1 MEQTSASSSG
11 AGFARGGRDWQ
22 SASFLMAT
30 FFLIAPIAFLL
41 VLAGRGRRTPEED
54 YARAVREAMQP
65 TSSGISH
72 SLVSVS
78 LDQPVK
84 VVTWTRQ
91 KSISDYQGK
100 TAPAYKDTWVT
111 VSPYLKTFCQDYVKS
126 HGADPKQLSLRLE
139 QRLGL
144 PPGSNYDTFVEL
156 TVDPKDI
163 SNFFRPCSASSP
175 STSDCQPALPLKPE
189 ELQADLRAT
198 DSKKKQEMG
207 SRHWFLNAYYNSFA
221 STKQYPWTSL
231 GYTFDWAPSEAGDH
245 LVRFGESE
253 FVIPAGAAIKFNAA
267 TDTVS
272 YCTSQ

>member
-1 MEQTSASSSG
+1 MKQKSASSTG
-11 AGFARGGRDWQ
+11 AGFVRARDWQ
-22 SASFLMAT
+22 AAGFLMAT
-30 FFLIAPIAFLL
+30 FFVIAPIALL
-41 VLAGRGRRTPEED
+41 LILAARERRTPEED
-54 YARAVREAMQP
+54 YARAVGEAMQP
-65 TSSGISH
+65 TSSDLSR

-111 VSPYLKTFCQDYVKS
+111 VFPHLKTFCQDYVKS

-144 PPGSNYDTFVEL
+144 PPATNYDTFVEL

-163 SNFFRPCSASSP
+163 SNFFRPCGDPSAA
-175 STSDCQPALPLKPE
+175 TNGCEPLLSRKPD

-198 DSKKKQEMG
+198 DPKKKQEMG
-207 SRHWFLNAYYNSFA
+207 ARYWFLNTYYNSFA
-221 STKQYPWTSL
+221 SSKQYPWTSL
-231 GYTFDWAPSEAGDH
+231 GYTFDWAPSEGGDH

-253 FVIPAGAAIKFNAA
+253 FVIPAGAAIKFNSA
-267 TDTVS
+267 TDTVA
-272 YCTSQ
+272 YCTPQ